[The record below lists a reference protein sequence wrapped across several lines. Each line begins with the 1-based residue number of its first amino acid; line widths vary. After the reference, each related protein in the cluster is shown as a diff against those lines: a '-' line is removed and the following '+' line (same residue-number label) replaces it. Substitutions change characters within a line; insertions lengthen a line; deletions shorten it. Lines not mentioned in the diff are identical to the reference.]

1 MKKAKVEACVP
12 VKARKMGWWITTQL
26 VDDVILVL
34 NIYRNKILQS
44 RHCINVLTGEY
55 ATLKG
60 KIWFNTKIEH
70 ALGLEYNYP
79 YYYYSDDEYYKR
91 GNMSLEDDQY
101 IRDVIKLPYK
111 EAAVAIISEK
121 ETEYGREK
129 RERAEM
135 NRIERV
141 NSVMSRIPAVPE
153 DLREWIDQKELKGT
167 DFALKDRKTHKWSCS
182 ACGREFSDVKSK
194 DKPRDRE
201 LIKCPKCKKK
211 IVILT
216 RKQKIDVKTHI
227 ALVQPIDKDMSTVR
241 YFEAV
246 IQCIPGLRKQIDITE
261 QIRMVLHKDDK
272 NISNGKYC
280 SIYYEQYNDPAYED
294 GIHIG
299 IFDNKSNPANKSW
312 HQCYLYNQ
320 GVREAFKDT
329 VYEGWSNIF
338 EYMAAVGIKA
348 NYNRLMY
355 TKDDQN
361 VINLVELLVKG
372 RFRQLISEES
382 ESISYWSSAY
392 GGALRLDGSSIEDVF
407 NISDRQKINHI
418 RDRNGGK
425 RMLYWMQWSDRHHQK
440 ISDKA
445 LSWLIDNNLE
455 SEDMKWLMCRFT
467 VEQSMNYIERQ
478 RKESYKRTTAR
489 MVISQY
495 EDYMYMCEKLHKDTS
510 DAIIYRPRELKRR
523 HDEAVAA
530 IERLNA
536 QIKADEYSKK
546 FGEAEKVLGTIKEKF
561 EYSGEKFF
569 IKVPEKIVDIVSE
582 GNYLHHCAGATDR
595 YFDRIKSH
603 ETYICFLRKI
613 EEPDIPFY
621 TIEIEPGGTIRQHR
635 GMYDEEPELDIVK
648 PFLREWQKEIRKR
661 MSKEDHE
668 LAAVSKLKREENI
681 AELKA
686 KNNTRVL
693 NGLME
698 DFMEAM

>member
-1 MKKAKVEACVP
+1 M
-12 VKARKMGWWITTQL
+12 
-26 VDDVILVL
+26 
-34 NIYRNKILQS
+34 
-44 RHCINVLTGEY
+44 
-55 ATLKG
+55 
-60 KIWFNTKIEH
+60 
-70 ALGLEYNYP
+70 
-79 YYYYSDDEYYKR
+79 
-91 GNMSLEDDQY
+91 
-101 IRDVIKLPYK
+101 
-111 EAAVAIISEK
+111 
-121 ETEYGREK
+121 
-129 RERAEM
+129 
-135 NRIERV
+135 
-141 NSVMSRIPAVPE
+141 
-153 DLREWIDQKELKGT
+153 
-167 DFALKDRKTHKWSCS
+167 
-182 ACGREFSDVKSK
+182 
-194 DKPRDRE
+194 
-201 LIKCPKCKKK
+201 
-211 IVILT
+211 
-216 RKQKIDVKTHI
+216 KTHI

-299 IFDNKSNPANKSW
+299 MFDNRSNPANKSW
-312 HQCYLYNQ
+312 HQCYLYDQ
-320 GVREAFKDT
+320 GISEAFKNT
-329 VYEGWSNIF
+329 IYEGWSNIF

-355 TKDDQN
+355 TQDDQN

-392 GGALRLDGSSIEDVF
+392 SGALRLDGSSIEDVF
-407 NISDRQKINHI
+407 NISDRQKINRI

-425 RMLYWMQWSDRHHQK
+425 RMLYWMQWSERHHQK

-455 SEDMKWLMCRFT
+455 SEDMKWLMCRFS

-489 MVISQY
+489 QVISQY
-495 EDYMYMCEKLHKDTS
+495 EDYMSMCEKLHKDTS
-510 DAIIYRPRELKRR
+510 DAMIYRPRELKRR

-546 FGEAEKVLGTIKEKF
+546 FGEAEAVLESIKEKF
-561 EYSGEKFF
+561 EYEGDSFL
-569 IKVPEKIVDIVSE
+569 IKVPQKIVDIVSE

-603 ETYICFLRKI
+603 ETYICFLRKK
-613 EEPDIPFY
+613 ERRTRY
-621 TIEIEPGGTIRQHR
+621 TILHYRNRARRNYQ
-635 GMYDEEPELDIVK
+635 
-648 PFLREWQKEIRKR
+648 
-661 MSKEDHE
+661 
-668 LAAVSKLKREENI
+668 AA
-681 AELKA
+681 
-686 KNNTRVL
+686 
-693 NGLME
+693 
-698 DFMEAM
+698 